1 MASNCFWLSWWRL
14 MGCGGFATGTVVGK
28 MIKFVCRKV
37 EVWLLQTSLIKVL
50 RTQWEKRETNKI
62 KSNKSKRRHRSTVG
76 IMAGHDS
83 ELCLLNWIVLWEAI
97 FFFFQQW
104 VAFSLFSL
112 RIHIQSSVLSP
123 CFHRFRT
130 SHLGFVSLFNVPRG
144 KAEIEA
150 VLPGNIGI

>member
-97 FFFFQQW
+97 FFFSSSEW
-104 VAFSLFSL
+104 LFHYFLWESTSKAVYL
-112 RIHIQSSVLSP
+112 VRVFIDSEPVIWVLSLYLM
-123 CFHRFRT
+123 CQGGRQR
-130 SHLGFVSLFNVPRG
+130 LRLFYQ
-144 KAEIEA
+144 EI
-150 VLPGNIGI
+150 